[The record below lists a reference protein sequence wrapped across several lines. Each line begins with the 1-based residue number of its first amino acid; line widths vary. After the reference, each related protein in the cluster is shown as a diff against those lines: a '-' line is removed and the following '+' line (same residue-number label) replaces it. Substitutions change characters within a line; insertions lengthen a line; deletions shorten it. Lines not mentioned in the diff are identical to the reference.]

1 MDNEKKKYMLC
12 GAVCFVLILLAG
24 YFLCRDVSDNGAG
37 IKSVRDELTT
47 ATEKQHE
54 LTKGIAGAETR
65 TDSVQERVGKSEA
78 GIDAATDRAED
89 VEGKLTSSGE
99 LIAKCQQILRDIR
112 ARGEAKNE
120 SN

>member
-24 YFLCRDVSDNGAG
+24 YFLCRDVSDNGTG
-37 IKSVRDELTT
+37 TRPIRDELTT
-47 ATEKQHE
+47 ATGKQRA
-54 LTKGIAGAETR
+54 LTKGIEVVEAR
-65 TDSVQERVGKSEA
+65 TENIQERVSKSEA